1 MKVPKYV
8 VELMERSHY
17 EYDCCTKSPNY
28 GAGYTISIQK
38 HSEYGM
44 IDTLKS
50 EVERLCKWANRIGG
64 PETAYLLYIPNET
77 HHVNQSAAVTI
88 FDPVMQQIEKY
99 IPNRK

>member
-8 VELMERSHY
+8 VELMERSRY
-17 EYDCCTKSPNY
+17 EYDRFTKNPNY

-50 EVERLCKWANRIGG
+50 EVERLCKWANRVGG
-64 PETAYLLYIPNET
+64 PETAYLLHIPRDT
-77 HHVNQSAAVTI
+77 HYVKQSAIVTI
-88 FDPVMQQIEKY
+88 FDPVMQQIEQY
-99 IPNRK
+99 IPKK